1 MMPEFTKPRCRCHI
15 PKTPRAP
22 GRFLGLGT
30 LLLAA
35 ACGSTPDAG
44 PVSQDP
50 GPPAPA
56 ATATSTD
63 GLLRIEM
70 RDDMTFD
77 PASPTVAVGD
87 TILWVNVGGMP
98 HTSTNQPGRAAVP
111 EHTSLPEGAEGW
123 DSGLV
128 DAGGEMRIVPSVPGQ
143 YAYFCSLHEA
153 LGMVATVTVTPR

>member
-1 MMPEFTKPRCRCHI
+1 MPEFAILQGRCHI
-15 PKTPRAP
+15 PKTPVRP
-22 GRFLGLGT
+22 GRFLALGI

-35 ACGSTPDAG
+35 ACGPAPDTDPA
-44 PVSQDP
+44 PQDP
-50 GPPAPA
+50 GLPQ
-56 ATATSTD
+56 ATAPTSTD

-128 DAGGEMRIVPSVPGQ
+128 DADGEIRIVPTVPGE

-153 LGMVATVTVTPR
+153 LGMVAKVTVTPR

>member
-1 MMPEFTKPRCRCHI
+1 MPEFTKLPCRCHI

-30 LLLAA
+30 LLLVA
-35 ACGSTPDAG
+35 ACGGTPDADPG
-44 PVSQDP
+44 AQDP
-50 GPPAPA
+50 ELPA
-56 ATATSTD
+56 AVTATSVD

-70 RDDMTFD
+70 RDDMTFA
-77 PASPTVAVGD
+77 PVGATVAVGD
-87 TILWVNVGGMP
+87 TILWVNAGAMP

-111 EHTSLPEGAEGW
+111 EHTALPEGAEGW

-128 DAGGEMRIVPSVPGQ
+128 DAGGEMRIVPSIPGE

-153 LGMVATVTVTPR
+153 LGMVARVTVTPR

>member
-1 MMPEFTKPRCRCHI
+1 MPEFAEPQGRCHI
-15 PKTPRAP
+15 PRTTVRP
-22 GRFLGLGT
+22 GRFLALGI

-35 ACGSTPDAG
+35 ACGPAPDA
-44 PVSQDP
+44 DP
-50 GPPAPA
+50 ASRDPRLPEAPSP
-56 ATATSTD
+56 TSTD
-63 GLLRIEM
+63 RLLRIEM

-128 DAGGEMRIVPSVPGQ
+128 DAGGEMRIVPTVPGE

-153 LGMVATVTVTPR
+153 LGMVAKVTVTPR

>member
-1 MMPEFTKPRCRCHI
+1 MLESANRDGRCHI
-15 PKTPRAP
+15 PKTPVKP
-22 GRFLGLGT
+22 GRFLGLGL

-35 ACGSTPDAG
+35 ACGPTPDAG
-44 PVSQDP
+44 PAPRDP
-50 GPPAPA
+50 GLAVASTP
-56 ATATSTD
+56 TSTD

-128 DAGGEMRIVPSVPGQ
+128 DAGAEMRIVPSVPGE

-153 LGMVATVTVTPR
+153 LGMVAKVTVTPR